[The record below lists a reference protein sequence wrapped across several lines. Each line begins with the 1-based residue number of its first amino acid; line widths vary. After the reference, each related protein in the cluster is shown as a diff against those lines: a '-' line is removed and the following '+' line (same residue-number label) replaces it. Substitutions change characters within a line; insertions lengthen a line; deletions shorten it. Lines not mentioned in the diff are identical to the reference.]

1 MKRTNLTSLTTGLCI
16 LCIFSLPAQ
25 AMYGGGSGT
34 AEDPYL
40 ITSAADMQEIGTHP
54 EHWGSYF
61 KLMTDIDLAAYD
73 GHDGRPY
80 FNIIGNDSTKFTGVF
95 DGNDH
100 KILNFTY
107 NLANSNNK
115 GIFGYVDNVNA
126 QIKNVEIKDPNIN
139 MPNSPYNVG
148 SLVGLLINGT
158 VSNCYVTGGNII
170 GYNSCGGLVGFSY
183 GTIDNCHSTCNVSGH
198 EAIGGLAGTNTGTIS
213 NCSANG
219 NISGGWSVGGLVGLA
234 WFHTCSILNSYATG
248 SVSGVDYARNI
259 GGLVGATQD
268 SPKVS
273 NCYATGTV
281 RGNQYIGGLIGYS
294 NYGTSIDE
302 CHATGDVNGV
312 SYVGGL
318 FGFGHGT
325 VVSSY
330 ATGIVEGQ
338 NYVGGLVGKS
348 GEVTTIERCFALG
361 NVSGNL
367 RIGGLIGYS
376 DNSTVLLSFSKG
388 DVSGT
393 NEVGGLVGH
402 NNSVIRNTY
411 SWGDVSGTENV
422 GGLVGWD
429 EKIVGYSYSAGYVTG
444 TTNVG
449 GLVGYKNTSHYTKCF
464 WDNKVNPS
472 VNGIGNTSD
481 PEVVGKSTANM
492 QTANTFTSAGWD
504 FTTPIW
510 TIKEGKDYPRLW
522 WEKQLEPPVLHTEQ
536 EITLG
541 TSNIISWDA
550 VADANEY
557 YAECVNDVNFTN
569 ILYDS
574 GWISQTSYEFTG
586 LELGQIY
593 WYRVKAKTTSGIESE
608 WSNVE
613 SSLQGTLVDVVDT
626 FVKPN
631 NLKNKQLKNALKNKI
646 SSVLTMIEQGLYK
659 EAIDKLQNDILQK
672 TNGCADSNKPD
683 KNDWITTCED
693 QEDIYPYIIET
704 IEYLESMM

>member
-1 MKRTNLTSLTTGLCI
+1 
-16 LCIFSLPAQ
+16 
-25 AMYGGGSGT
+25 
-34 AEDPYL
+34 
-40 ITSAADMQEIGTHP
+40 
-54 EHWGSYF
+54 
-61 KLMTDIDLAAYD
+61 MTDIDLAAYD

-95 DGNDH
+95 DGNEH

-107 NLANSNNK
+107 NFANTDKK

-148 SLVGLLINGT
+148 SLVGLLMN
-158 VSNCYVTGGNII
+158 
-170 GYNSCGGLVGFSY
+170 
-183 GTIDNCHSTCNVSGH
+183 
-198 EAIGGLAGTNTGTIS
+198 GTIS
-213 NCSANG
+213 NCSVEGGIVIGYIACG
-219 NISGGWSVGGLVGLA
+219 GLIGTNISGIIDNCHSSCDVSGTNDVGGLVGSNCGIISNCSADANVSGKYYSTGGLVGYA
-234 WFHTCSILNSYATG
+234 HFHTCRILNSHATG
-248 SVSGVDYARNI
+248 SVSAIDYSNNV
-259 GGLVGATQD
+259 GGLVGATD
-268 SPKVS
+268 DIEVS

-281 RGNQYIGGLIGYS
+281 RGNQYIGGLIGYCS
-294 NYGTSIDE
+294 SCSVNE
-302 CHATGDVNGV
+302 CYSTGDVNGI
-312 SYVGGL
+312 SRTGGL
-318 FGFGHGT
+318 IGGFQSST
-325 VVSSY
+325 VVRSY
-330 ATGIVEGQ
+330 ATGAVEGQ
-338 NYVGGLVGKS
+338 NYVGGLIGNSSWSPV
-348 GEVTTIERCFALG
+348 VIERCFALG

-367 RIGGLIGYS
+367 SVGGLAGNLEGSEI
-376 DNSTVLLSFSKG
+376 TVSLSFSKG
-388 DVSGT
+388 DITGT

-422 GGLVGWD
+422 GGLVGLD
-429 EKIVGYSYSAGYVTG
+429 EGVVEHSYSAGYVTG
-444 TTNVG
+444 TTNIG
-449 GLVGYKNTSHYTKCF
+449 GLVGYKNNSHYINCF
-464 WDNKVNPS
+464 WDNKVNPD

-492 QTANTFTSAGWD
+492 QTASTFTSAGWD

-522 WEKQLEPPVLHTEQ
+522 WEKQLEPPVLHAEQ

-646 SSVLTMIEQGLYK
+646 SSVLKMIEQGLYK